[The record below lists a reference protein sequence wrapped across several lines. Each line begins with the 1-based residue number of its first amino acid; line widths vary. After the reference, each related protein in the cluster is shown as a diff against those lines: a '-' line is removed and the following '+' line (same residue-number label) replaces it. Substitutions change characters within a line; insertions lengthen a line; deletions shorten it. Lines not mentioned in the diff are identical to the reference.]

1 MSKGDFTD
9 KLCIN
14 LQPEQP
20 GLLPIAERSS
30 RSEEAVLEKLLL
42 CPPGLQWDQFRAEI
56 SFGESL
62 NSDLSWN
69 NRTCLCLTMGE
80 LCRNLQ

>member
-14 LQPEQP
+14 LQPEET
-20 GLLPIAERSS
+20 GLLLPVQWSS
-30 RSEEAVLEKLLL
+30 HSKEAVLETLPL
-42 CPPGLQWDQFRAEI
+42 CPPGLQWDQFRTEI

-62 NSDLSWN
+62 NSDLS
-69 NRTCLCLTMGE
+69 
-80 LCRNLQ
+80 